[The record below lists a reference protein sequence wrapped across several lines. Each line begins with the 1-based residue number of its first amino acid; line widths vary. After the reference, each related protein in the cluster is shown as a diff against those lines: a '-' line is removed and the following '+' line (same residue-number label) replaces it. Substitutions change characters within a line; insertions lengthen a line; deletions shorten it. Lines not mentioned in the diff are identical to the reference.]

1 MRSFISALCFLI
13 TGTVSAQQ
21 VIISGKPGNRPL
33 VWSDFSGTPD
43 DSNPFSAMT
52 WWSLNYSTS
61 NVTIT
66 DGTVNIGSFNV
77 VLELDP
83 KYSWVKKDKG
93 TDDLLRHEQ
102 GHFYLA
108 LMCMKELLAKE
119 KEQTFTKNSLNRQ
132 VQSLF
137 EDVMKKYRDL
147 EVKYD
152 KETDHSKNKE
162 EQEKWNEYFNEQPG
176 LTNN

>member
-1 MRSFISALCFLI
+1 MRSFISALCFFI
-13 TGTVSAQQ
+13 SGAVSAQQ
-21 VIISGKPGNRPL
+21 VVISGKPGNRPL
-33 VWSDFSGTPD
+33 VWSDFSGKPD
-43 DSNPFSAMT
+43 ASSPFFAMT
-52 WWSLNYSTS
+52 YWSLNYSTS
-61 NVTIT
+61 NVTIV

-93 TDDLLRHEQ
+93 TDDLLQHEQ

-119 KEQTFTKNSLNRQ
+119 KEQVFTKNNLNRQ
-132 VQSLF
+132 VQALF
-137 EDVMKKYRDL
+137 DDVMKKYRDL
-147 EVKYD
+147 EEVYD
-152 KETDHSKNKE
+152 KETDHSKNA
-162 EQEKWNEYFNEQPG
+162 EQQKKWNEYFKTQSG